1 MKKLIMMT
9 AVICAA
15 YLSHGAACSWALS
28 GVTSSPDN
36 TAAAGWVAYFM
47 DGSTYSTFSA
57 LTADKVGDYAAANY
71 TYTTTTISGRTG
83 VSAGA
88 TSGTYSAGDSVSA
101 YVVLFDAS
109 KVADAKN
116 YAVTSVL
123 TQPVPASGNLQM
135 AWAFS
140 SDTAGWQTT
149 AVPEPTS
156 GLLMLLGM
164 AGLALRRRRA

>member
-1 MKKLIMMT
+1 MA
-9 AVICAA
+9 AVACAT

-28 GVTSSPDN
+28 GVTASPDN
-36 TAAAGWVAYFM
+36 AAAAGWVAYFM
-47 DGSTYSTFSA
+47 DGSTYSAFSA
-57 LTADKVGDYAAANY
+57 LTADKVGEYAAANY

-88 TSGTYSAGDSVSA
+88 TSGTYSAGAEVSG

-109 KVADAKN
+109 SAADADN

-123 TQPVPASGNLQM
+123 TKSVPASGNLQM

-140 SDTAGWQTT
+140 TDTAGWQTT

-164 AGLALRRRRA
+164 AGLALRRRLA